1 MQWKSGR
8 SDSSRIEEGNGM
20 EKVESVYDAWKA
32 GILAK
37 FLAGEDGSDHSS
49 PAILNVPTPVDWV
62 DMARRVWS
70 VYDRLD
76 KQDKPI
82 FLKDYETALTNLI
95 HGSLYE
101 IWAAAYILSMQLP
114 YQKENNKKAPF
125 AISTSVN
132 NLFWETV
139 QEKKEKLTQYY
150 PEGPDGLNAYD
161 DIIRLDRI
169 LLRHYGNSYSS
180 EYNKK

>member
-1 MQWKSGR
+1 MKKIMR
-8 SDSSRIEEGNGM
+8 
-20 EKVESVYDAWKA
+20 VYDAWKA
-32 GILAK
+32 GVLDK

-49 PAILNVPTPVDWV
+49 PASLNVPTPVDWV
-62 DMARRVWS
+62 NMTRRVWGT
-70 VYDRLD
+70 YDELD
-76 KQDKPI
+76 EKEKNQFASDFEK
-82 FLKDYETALTNLI
+82 ALTNLI
-95 HGSLYE
+95 NGSFYE

-125 AISTSVN
+125 AISASVN

-150 PEGPDGLNAYD
+150 PEGHGGLNAYD
-161 DIIRLDRI
+161 DILRLDRI

-180 EYNKK
+180 EFNKNAG

>member
-1 MQWKSGR
+1 MKK
-8 SDSSRIEEGNGM
+8 IM
-20 EKVESVYDAWKA
+20 CVYDAWKA
-32 GILAK
+32 GILDK
-37 FLAGEDGSDHSS
+37 FLAGEDESDHSS
-49 PAILNVPTPVDWV
+49 TAILNVPTPVDWV
-62 DMARRVWS
+62 GMARRVWGT
-70 VYDRLD
+70 YDELD
-76 KQDKPI
+76 GKEKNQFVSDFEK
-82 FLKDYETALTNLI
+82 ALINLI
-95 HGSLYE
+95 NGSLYE

-114 YQKENNKKAPF
+114 YQKENNKKSPF

-139 QEKKEKLTQYY
+139 QAKKEKLTQYY

-180 EYNKK
+180 EFNKNAG